1 MHCVL
6 IVSHHIDRQAKFA
19 SAAHRDLQSSFF
31 RRMTNTRG
39 DLELERQSPLWGP
52 GTRIILLT
60 PLYYLDLYTTN
71 ICLRCLSLAL
81 VHAGKA
87 ELGLLTF
94 ILMDSRRTPTL
105 PLKPSGGQVL
115 SCGAYAAEEVRLW

>member
-1 MHCVL
+1 MIRVL
-6 IVSHHIDRQAKFA
+6 GQ
-19 SAAHRDLQSSFF
+19 SAGLITF

-39 DLELERQSPLWGP
+39 DLELERRSPLWGP
-52 GTRIILLT
+52 GTIIILLT

-87 ELGLLTF
+87 ELGLLVF
-94 ILMDSRRTPTL
+94 ILMDGRRTPTHSNRCSHVMFITVKFMCYQPNL
-105 PLKPSGGQVL
+105 DARQYNG
-115 SCGAYAAEEVRLW
+115 R

>member
-1 MHCVL
+1 M
-6 IVSHHIDRQAKFA
+6 
-19 SAAHRDLQSSFF
+19 
-31 RRMTNTRG
+31 MNTQGG

-87 ELGLLTF
+87 ELGLLVF
-94 ILMDSRRTPTL
+94 ILMDGRHTPTYT
-105 PLKPSGGQVL
+105 L
-115 SCGAYAAEEVRLW
+115 SRNK

>member
-1 MHCVL
+1 M
-6 IVSHHIDRQAKFA
+6 
-19 SAAHRDLQSSFF
+19 
-31 RRMTNTRG
+31 
-39 DLELERQSPLWGP
+39 
-52 GTRIILLT
+52 RIILLT

-87 ELGLLTF
+87 ELGLLVF
-94 ILMDSRRTPTL
+94 ILMDGRRTPTL

-115 SCGAYAAEEVRLW
+115 SCGAYVADEVRLW

>member
-1 MHCVL
+1 MIRVL
-6 IVSHHIDRQAKFA
+6 GQ
-19 SAAHRDLQSSFF
+19 SAGLITF

-39 DLELERQSPLWGP
+39 DLELERRSPLWGP

-87 ELGLLTF
+87 ELGLLVF
-94 ILMDSRRTPTL
+94 ILMDGRHTPTL
-105 PLKPSGGQVL
+105 PLKPSGGRVL
-115 SCGAYAAEEVRLW
+115 SCGAYAADEVRLW